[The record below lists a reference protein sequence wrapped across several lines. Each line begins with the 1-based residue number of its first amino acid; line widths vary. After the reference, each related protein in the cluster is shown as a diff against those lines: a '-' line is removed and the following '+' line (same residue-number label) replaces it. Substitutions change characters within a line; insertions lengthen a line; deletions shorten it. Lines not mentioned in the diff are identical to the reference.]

1 MTWNTHMLRI
11 NILFPCSTVSWHIGM
26 LVCSQPSTSYLRTKQ
41 IDNCSLAA
49 YYWLLSYK
57 TLFTL
62 CDSVIHPK
70 QRLKSFGNCV
80 VNGVEE
86 RPSNESFHLNLKFQL
101 VLLSVNRHTLTLKFP
116 KNEAF
121 HLEFHMVFFSLPFF
135 EKKKTSWI
143 FTLPCHLEGHKT
155 CSLFERSNNEHKLFL
170 RCSKRSAWIW
180 INKREGDGE
189 RDKVIMSN

>member
-11 NILFPCSTVSWHIGM
+11 NILFPCSTVSWHIDM

-135 EKKKTSWI
+135 EKKKHREFSHFLAI
-143 FTLPCHLEGHKT
+143 SKAIKHVPCLKDQT
-155 CSLFERSNNEHKLFL
+155 TN
-170 RCSKRSAWIW
+170 
-180 INKREGDGE
+180 INYFYGVVKDRHEYE
-189 RDKVIMSN
+189 